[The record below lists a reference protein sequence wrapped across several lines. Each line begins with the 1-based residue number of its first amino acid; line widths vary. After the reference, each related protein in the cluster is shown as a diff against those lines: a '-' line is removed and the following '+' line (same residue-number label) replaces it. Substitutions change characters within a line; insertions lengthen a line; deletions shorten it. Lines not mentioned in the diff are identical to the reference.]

1 LHQVHYFDNSKY
13 FKMMLAKTRSLL
25 FICFAALLAS
35 CTITSTKTK
44 DPVFTDMKK
53 VQQEL
58 TGLVT
63 AENINLDGKEIT
75 TNKKTRS
82 ELEISITNGQNI
94 PTSEDDRKTL
104 GKSIA
109 TVVKS
114 NLKNPNEFDTYKVLF
129 VTKVESE
136 GVTKRNWV
144 GNTFS
149 STEL

>member
-1 LHQVHYFDNSKY
+1 
-13 FKMMLAKTRSLL
+13 MMLAKTRSLL